1 MNTSATSVPEG
12 LSFSAPYWE
21 KVGNFVA
28 LLAYSGIVLFTVR
41 YHEKWADEAQA
52 WLLARDLD
60 LKTLFFHE
68 LRYEGHPGLWH
79 LILWLAQRAFHA
91 PYGAISYI
99 GVAFAIAGA
108 ALLIFKAPFPWY
120 VRWPLAFTYCLVYQY
135 AVIARPYTL
144 LPLLCFAVAIFFN
157 GVQHPA
163 RMTLVLAL
171 MANLIVHGAILAAC
185 FGLLFLLQAT
195 KSWPGFDGRVRTQ
208 YFMCAALMVC
218 VFLFLVVTLKPT
230 SDIEEF
236 VAKREVAQLS
246 QAAKQQMNIVGP
258 ITKLETI
265 VSGAFLDFFLPS
277 ALFVLAAAYWCLT
290 RRRFLVFAL
299 PVGSMI
305 AVYSIIHGAAH
316 HHGTATVA
324 AITALWIAWPTRQ
337 EQNREAK
344 REKWQLRGMIAL
356 LLIFCA
362 VNIWDAAV
370 VIKREYLYPYS
381 GADDAARYLRAV
393 GADRGPMFGFLFGV
407 VAVQAHF
414 NHNIFANV
422 PTAYFHHGLPLAGT
436 SLDVE
441 ELERIQPEYIVAYS
455 QDPQLML
462 EGGLPQL
469 TTRGYELVHFSDGY
483 YLYKRAVFER
493 EVYFILRRIS
503 SCAVFLLATSKH
515 HSQLVLVNELEA

>member
-1 MNTSATSVPEG
+1 MSTVNTVALEQQD
-12 LSFSAPYWE
+12 APPPVWE
-21 KVGNFVA
+21 KVGNFVV
-28 LLAYSGIVLFTVR
+28 LLAYSSIVLFTVH

-79 LILWLAQRAFHA
+79 TILWLSQRIFHA

-99 GVAFAIAGA
+99 GVAFAIAGV

-144 LPLLCFAVAIFFN
+144 LPLLCFAVAIFF
-157 GVQHPA
+157 QDIEHPA
-163 RMTLVLAL
+163 KMTAVLAL
-171 MANLIVHGAILAAC
+171 MANLILHGAILAAC
-185 FGLLFLLQAT
+185 FGLLFLLQGA
-195 KSWPGFDGRVRTQ
+195 KSWPQFNKHLRTK
-208 YFMCAALMVC
+208 YIVCAALMVC
-218 VFLFLVVTLKPT
+218 VFLLLFVMLKPT
-230 SDIEEF
+230 PDIEEF
-236 VAKREVAQLS
+236 VVKREVAQMS
-246 QAAKQQMNIVGP
+246 QAAKQEMNIATST
-258 ITKLETI
+258 TKLEAI

-277 ALFVLAAAYWCLT
+277 ALFVLLAGYWCFT

-324 AITALWIAWPTRQ
+324 ALTALWITWPTQ
-337 EQNREAK
+337 EEQDRETK

-381 GADDAARYLRAV
+381 GADDAARYLRSV
-393 GADRGPMFGFLFGV
+393 GADRGPMFGLLFGV
-407 VAVQAHF
+407 VAVQAYF
-414 NHNIFANV
+414 DHNIFANM

-436 SLDVE
+436 SLDIE
-441 ELERIQPEYIVAYS
+441 ELKKIRPEYVVAYS

-462 EGGLPQL
+462 ETGLPQL

-493 EVYFILRRIS
+493 EVYFILRRIHPS
-503 SCAVFLLATSKH
+503 DDQTPQPTGPDK
-515 HSQLVLVNELEA
+515 